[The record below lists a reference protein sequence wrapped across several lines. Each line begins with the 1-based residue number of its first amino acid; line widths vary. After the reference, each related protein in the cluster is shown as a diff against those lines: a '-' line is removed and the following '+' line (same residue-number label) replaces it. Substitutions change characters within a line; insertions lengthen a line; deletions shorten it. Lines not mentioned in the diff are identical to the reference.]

1 MNILKELYY
10 GKISEI
16 DRRMRPIPDPK
27 TNKEL
32 LAYEELKNKLSN
44 EDFELFTKF
53 FDLYQ
58 TRIDKELEEK
68 YIQGF
73 KTGLQIGVESSKI
86 KL

>member
-16 DRRMRPIPDPK
+16 DRRIMPIPDPK